1 MNKELKKFSIESKLK
16 LSKIL
21 EKVEVEFEKKDVAN
35 ILDNFHKKSLGHV
48 LGITGPPGVGKS
60 SIINKLITTFRNKSL
75 SVGVLAIDPSSLR
88 SGGAFLGDR
97 ARLEIDPADPKIFVR
112 SLAAKDFLGG
122 VSELTYPFM
131 IVLRS
136 IFDIVI
142 IETVGVG
149 QSEISIENIADT
161 VIYCVQPGSG
171 DTLQFMKSGIIEIP
185 DIILVTKSDLEKLSN
200 ITVSDLVSSKSYIQN
215 NLNWEIEVIPV
226 SSHKNQGFEKLENII
241 SDRWNWLNNDKT
253 LIKKRTSQD
262 IEWIKKSIINQYGTR
277 GFKLIK
283 SKIGQF
289 KNPFNF
295 FLELKKKITLAFKE

>member
-1 MNKELKKFSIESKLK
+1 MKKFSIESKLE

-21 EKVEVEFEKKDVAN
+21 EKVEIEFGKKDVAN
-35 ILDNFHKKSLGHV
+35 ILDDFHKKSLGHV

-60 SIINKLITTFRNKSL
+60 SVINKLITNFRRKDL
-75 SVGVLAIDPSSLR
+75 SVGVLAIDPSSTR
-88 SGGAFLGDR
+88 SGGALLGDR
-97 ARLEIDPADPKIFVR
+97 ARLEIDPTDAKVFVR

-185 DIILVTKSDLEKLSN
+185 DIILVTKNDLEELSN
-200 ITVSDLVSSKSYIQN
+200 NTVSDLESSKNYIKN
-215 NLNWEIEVIPV
+215 SLNWEISVIPV
-226 SSHKNQGFEKLENII
+226 SSHKNLGFEKLEKII
-241 SDRWNWLNNDKT
+241 TDRWKWLNHNRI
-253 LIKKRTSQD
+253 LIKKRILQD
-262 IEWIKKSIINQYGTR
+262 LEWMKKNIMNHYGSKGLSLTKNKINQAR
-277 GFKLIK
+277 DPFSFLLKLEKKLIL
-283 SKIGQF
+283 S
-289 KNPFNF
+289 
-295 FLELKKKITLAFKE
+295 LKD

>member
-1 MNKELKKFSIESKLK
+1 MYEELKKFSIESKLE

-21 EKVEVEFEKKDVAN
+21 EKVEVEFEKKSVAN

-60 SIINKLITTFRNKSL
+60 SIISKLIATFRNKSL

-88 SGGAFLGDR
+88 SGGALLGDR
-97 ARLEIDPADPKIFVR
+97 ARLEIDPTDPKIFVR

-131 IVLRS
+131 VVLRS
-136 IFDIVI
+136 IFDIII

-149 QSEISIENIADT
+149 QSEISIENMSDT

-241 SDRWNWLNNDKT
+241 SHRWKWLNNNKT

-262 IEWIKKSIINQYGTR
+262 IEWIKKSIINQYGTK
-277 GFKLIK
+277 GIDLIK
-283 SKIGQF
+283 NKIGQIKDPF
-289 KNPFNF
+289 KSL
-295 FLELKKKITLAFKE
+295 LELKKKVTLTFKE

>member
-88 SGGAFLGDR
+88 SGGALLGDR

-200 ITVSDLVSSKSYIQN
+200 ITVSDLVSSKNYIQN

-277 GFKLIK
+277 GINLIK

-295 FLELKKKITLAFKE
+295 LLELKKKITLTFEE

>member
-1 MNKELKKFSIESKLK
+1 MKKFSIESKLE

-21 EKVEVEFEKKDVAN
+21 EKVEIEFGKKDVAN
-35 ILDNFHKKSLGHV
+35 ILDDFHKKSLGHV

-60 SIINKLITTFRNKSL
+60 SVINKLITNFRSKDL
-75 SVGVLAIDPSSLR
+75 SVGVLAIDPSSNR
-88 SGGAFLGDR
+88 SGGALLGDR
-97 ARLEIDPADPKIFVR
+97 ARLEIDPTDAKIFVR

-171 DTLQFMKSGIIEIP
+171 DTLQFMKSGIIE
-185 DIILVTKSDLEKLSN
+185 
-200 ITVSDLVSSKSYIQN
+200 
-215 NLNWEIEVIPV
+215 
-226 SSHKNQGFEKLENII
+226 F
-241 SDRWNWLNNDKT
+241 
-253 LIKKRTSQD
+253 
-262 IEWIKKSIINQYGTR
+262 
-277 GFKLIK
+277 
-283 SKIGQF
+283 
-289 KNPFNF
+289 
-295 FLELKKKITLAFKE
+295 

>member
-1 MNKELKKFSIESKLK
+1 MYEELKKFSIESKLE

-21 EKVEVEFEKKDVAN
+21 EKVEVEFEKKSVAN

-60 SIINKLITTFRNKSL
+60 SIISKLIATFRNKSL

-88 SGGAFLGDR
+88 SGGALLGDR
-97 ARLEIDPADPKIFVR
+97 ARLEIDPTDPKIFVR

-131 IVLRS
+131 VVLRS

-149 QSEISIENIADT
+149 QSEISIENMSDT

-200 ITVSDLVSSKSYIQN
+200 ITVSDLVSSKNYIQN

>member
-1 MNKELKKFSIESKLK
+1 MKKFSIESKLE

-21 EKVEVEFEKKDVAN
+21 EKVEVEFGKKSVAN

-60 SIINKLITTFRNKSL
+60 SIINKLISTFRKKGL

-88 SGGAFLGDR
+88 SGGALLGDR
-97 ARLEIDPADPKIFVR
+97 ARLEIDPTDSKIFMR

-185 DIILVTKSDLEKLSN
+185 DIILVTKSDLEQLSN
-200 ITVSDLVSSKSYIQN
+200 ITVSDLVSSKSYIKN

-226 SSHKNQGFEKLENII
+226 SSHKNIGFEKLENII
-241 SDRWNWLNNDKT
+241 SDRWKWLNNNGT
-253 LIKKRTSQD
+253 LIKKRISQD
-262 IEWIKKSIINQYGTR
+262 IEWMKKSIVNQYGTK
-277 GFKLIK
+277 GITLIK
-283 SKIGQF
+283 SKIGQV
-289 KNPFNF
+289 KDPFISL
-295 FLELKKKITLAFKE
+295 LELKKNMILTFKK